1 MIKAEL
7 KKDRESDD
15 LIFKDS
21 LNFLAMPL
29 ERFPA
34 TFNLSELHK
43 GYFPHAFNCEEN
55 FNYSGSYPPMSEYDP
70 DSMDS
75 KKREKFMTWYRQKV
89 SENAVFAFQE
99 ELLKYCKSDVKLL
112 KEGCLKFV

>member
-1 MIKAEL
+1 
-7 KKDRESDD
+7 
-15 LIFKDS
+15 
-21 LNFLAMPL
+21 
-29 ERFPA
+29 
-34 TFNLSELHK
+34 
-43 GYFPHAFNCEEN
+43 
-55 FNYSGSYPPMSEYDP
+55 MSEYDP

>member
-1 MIKAEL
+1 
-7 KKDRESDD
+7 
-15 LIFKDS
+15 
-21 LNFLAMPL
+21 
-29 ERFPA
+29 
-34 TFNLSELHK
+34 
-43 GYFPHAFNCEEN
+43 
-55 FNYSGSYPPMSEYDP
+55 MSEYDP

-89 SENAVFAFQE
+89 SENTVFDFQE